1 MLLVMRQRL
10 AENGVFLLRVG
21 VSLLM
26 LSHGIP
32 KALEYD
38 TLVQTFPDPLNVGTE
53 MSAMLILIAEV
64 GCSVLLLVGLFGRL
78 AAVSLF
84 VAMMVAVF
92 VHHFNDPWAMK
103 ELPLLYAIVY
113 GCLSF
118 TGPGSLSI
126 DGWFAKTVFETK
138 EPASPTPPRAQ
149 PGAPT

>member
-53 MSAMLILIAEV
+53 MSAMLILIA
-64 GCSVLLLVGLFGRL
+64 
-78 AAVSLF
+78 
-84 VAMMVAVF
+84 MMVAVF
-92 VHHFNDPWAMK
+92 VHHFNDPWAMR